1 MNQFNALY
9 SESFSDRHIGP
20 RQSDLNA
27 MLATIGVTSLDEL
40 IDHVVPSNIRLPKT
54 LNVDTA
60 ISEVEFLSMLRE
72 KASKNKMYKSYIGM
86 GYYNNHTPGVILRNI
101 MENPGWYTQ
110 YTPYQAE
117 ISQGRLEALLNYQTM
132 VIDLTGMEL
141 ANASLLDEGTAAAEA
156 MNMFYGLN
164 KKSASHRF
172 FVDNS
177 VFPQTVDILVTR
189 AEPIGI
195 EIVRGDYKTFVP
207 DASFFGALVQYP
219 NSHGSVEDYRN
230 FVNDCKAANVKTCF
244 ASDLMALTLLTA
256 PGDFG
261 ADCVVGNTQR
271 FGVPLGFGGPHAAF
285 FATKDE
291 FKRSI
296 PGRIIGVSVDAE
308 GNRALRMALQTR
320 EQHIKRQNATSNICT
335 AQVLLSIMAGM
346 FGVYHGPE
354 GLKKISQRI
363 HALAAS
369 LGDAIVKSGNGNYS
383 LQHNHFFD
391 TIFIKVP
398 RVETI
403 QALAL
408 AEQINLR
415 YDNGMVGISVDE
427 TTTMADV
434 LKLVSIFARGI
445 ENTAAKPEGS
455 VSHKLPAALVRESNF
470 MLHPVFNRYHS
481 EHEMLRYIK
490 SLEAKDLSLCH
501 SMISLG
507 SCTMKLNATTE
518 MIPVTWPEFNSLHPF
533 IPMDQA
539 KGYMEII
546 EELNKDLSEITG
558 FYTMSMQPNSGAQ
571 GEYAGLMV
579 IREYFK
585 DLGESHRNI
594 ALIPSSAHGTNPASA
609 VMAGMQVVVSQCDE
623 NGNIDIED
631 IRAKAEQYKDNLAC
645 LMVTYPSTHGVFEA
659 AITELTDIIHQYGGQ
674 VYMDGAN
681 MNAQVGLTSP
691 V

>member
-27 MLATIGVTSLDEL
+27 MLNTIGVKSLDEL
-40 IDHVVPSNIRLPKT
+40 INHVVPSNIRLPKP
-54 LNVDTA
+54 LNVDSA

-72 KASKNKMYKSYIGM
+72 KAAKNKLYKNYIGM
-86 GYYNNHTPGVILRNI
+86 GYYNTHTPGVILRNI

-156 MNMFYGLN
+156 MNMFYGLD
-164 KKSASHRF
+164 KKSAAHRF

-177 VFPQTVDILVTR
+177 VFPQTVDILITR

-195 EIVRGDYKTFVP
+195 EIVRGDYKSFTP

-219 NSHGSVEDYRN
+219 NAEGSVEDYRE
-230 FVNDCKAANVKTCF
+230 FVSACKAANVKTCF
-244 ASDLMALTLLTA
+244 ASDLMALTLLTP
-256 PGDFG
+256 PGEFG

-285 FATKDE
+285 FCTKDE
-291 FKRSI
+291 YKRSI
-296 PGRIIGVSVDAE
+296 PGRIIGVSIDAE

-335 AQVLLSIMAGM
+335 AQVLLSIMASM
-346 FGVYHGPE
+346 FGVYHGPD
-354 GLKKISQRI
+354 GLKKIAQRI
-363 HALAAS
+363 HALAVS
-369 LGDAIVKSGNGNYS
+369 LGDAIVASSPGVYS
-383 LQHNHFFD
+383 LKHKHFFD
-391 TIFIKVP
+391 TIMVNVP
-398 RVETI
+398 RVDTI
-403 QALAL
+403 KALAL
-408 AEQINLR
+408 AEGINLR
-415 YDNGMVGISVDE
+415 YEGGAVGISIDE

-434 LKLVSIFARGI
+434 EALAKLFARAVEGKI
-445 ENTAAKPEGS
+445 TKPAAS
-455 VSHKLPAALVRESNF
+455 VAHQLPAALVRESNF
-470 MLHPVFNRYHS
+470 MIHPVFNRYHS

-533 IPMDQA
+533 APLDQA

-546 EELNKDLSEITG
+546 DELNKDLSEIT
-558 FYTMSMQPNSGAQ
+558 
-571 GEYAGLMV
+571 
-579 IREYFK
+579 
-585 DLGESHRNI
+585 
-594 ALIPSSAHGTNPASA
+594 
-609 VMAGMQVVVSQCDE
+609 
-623 NGNIDIED
+623 
-631 IRAKAEQYKDNLAC
+631 
-645 LMVTYPSTHGVFEA
+645 
-659 AITELTDIIHQYGGQ
+659 
-674 VYMDGAN
+674 
-681 MNAQVGLTSP
+681 
-691 V
+691 